1 MSNNNK
7 LKENLES
14 KILKFQS
21 LLTDKERFDFMEDI
35 PNWQIDEFVKRLR
48 SVNPQFF
55 IKFKSL
61 ESELKLSV
69 ARGTFSGGLKG
80 FIAITVLIYVV
91 YLLLIEFEIQLGKS
105 HVKAVF
111 SVYATMIFF
120 LFYSLYNYLI
130 ILIKSKRKKAISWND
145 NKFSSIHNKS
155 ENVKDSKIIEK
166 LTPEKK
172 ADVIAVK
179 QNIEK
184 PISKE
189 KEVKSKFSHL
199 SQNAAIKE
207 LKKQKELLELEVI
220 SKNEYEKIKSE
231 LSLIILNKDSKDD
244 DIVLKFIDFVKK
256 NYMIII
262 IIIVIIL
269 FAFSFFDFGS
279 DDFDFGDEDFE
290 LDF

>member
-55 IKFKSL
+55 IKIKSL

-69 ARGTFSGGLKG
+69 ARGTFSGGLKVS
-80 FIAITVLIYVV
+80 IAITILIYVV

-105 HVKAVF
+105 HVIAVF
-111 SVYATMIFF
+111 SVYATMILF

-130 ILIKSKRKKAISWND
+130 ILIKRKRINV
-145 NKFSSIHNKS
+145 IPS
-155 ENVKDSKIIEK
+155 EIEDFNVPKTEEKII
-166 LTPEKK
+166 PENKT
-172 ADVIAVK
+172 DVIAVK

-184 PISKE
+184 PISNE
-189 KEVKSKFSHL
+189 KEVKSKFSNL

-220 SKNEYEKIKSE
+220 SKGDYEKIKND
-231 LSLIILNKDSKDD
+231 LSQIILNKESQDD
-244 DIVLKFIDFVKK
+244 DIILKLIDFIKS

-262 IIIVIIL
+262 IILVIIL
-269 FAFSFFDFGS
+269 FVFSFFDFGNDDLFS
-279 DDFDFGDEDFE
+279 DDDFDF
-290 LDF
+290 